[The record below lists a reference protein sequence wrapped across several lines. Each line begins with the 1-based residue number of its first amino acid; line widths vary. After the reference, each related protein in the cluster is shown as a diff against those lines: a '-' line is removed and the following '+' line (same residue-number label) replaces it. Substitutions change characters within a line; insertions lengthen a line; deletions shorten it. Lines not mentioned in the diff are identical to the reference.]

1 MIFMTDWR
9 MDRLQIRRRIFTWLL
24 KFESSYLLFQEF
36 LKTSSIS
43 KFNNST
49 TSLLMI
55 IYLCRCT
62 LYNVHVL
69 GGMVHWIEFAICFIK
84 YLVNC
89 INWLMLKIN
98 CILEWTYE
106 ASYYL
111 VVRFGHFKDML
122 QKSASEL
129 HRWLPFVHNHLILL
143 QLDQTEI
150 QHGTFIHICT
160 YYFQCSL

>member
-1 MIFMTDWR
+1 MQVYTV
-9 MDRLQIRRRIFTWLL
+9 QCTCTW
-24 KFESSYLLFQEF
+24 
-36 LKTSSIS
+36 
-43 KFNNST
+43 
-49 TSLLMI
+49 
-55 IYLCRCT
+55 
-62 LYNVHVL
+62 
-69 GGMVHWIEFAICFIK
+69 GMVHWIEFAICFIK

-129 HRWLPFVHNHLILL
+129 HKWLPFVHNHLILF
-143 QLDQTEI
+143 QFDQTEI
-150 QHGTFIHICT
+150 QYGTFIHICT
-160 YYFQCSL
+160 YYFQCCYICAIYARCKKWMPHLKIMFLSHIL